1 MRHDSTQ
8 WISIS
13 DVMSGLMLIFLLI
26 SVGYMIEIE
35 EEKDKIKSIAT
46 AYENSQKA
54 LNEALNNEFQKDL
67 KIWNAEILDN
77 NTIRFKDPNML
88 FQTGRSNLKNDFEK
102 ILEDF
107 FPRYIFI
114 LTDSKFRDEI
124 EEVRIEGHTST
135 NWNGAKN
142 KNERYIK
149 NAKLSQDR
157 AFAVLDYCIE
167 LPKIYSEVD
176 WLIKRFRANGVSFAK
191 PILQNGVENEELSR
205 RVEFRVITNTE
216 EKIYDILEAFSGK

>member
-1 MRHDSTQ
+1 VKHDSTQ

-13 DVMSGLMLIFLLI
+13 DVMSGLMLLFMLI
-26 SVGYMIEIE
+26 SVGYMLEVE
-35 EEKDKIKSIAT
+35 DEKNKIKSIALT
-46 AYENSQKA
+46 YENSQKA
-54 LNEALNNEFQKDL
+54 LNNALKNEFEKDL
-67 KIWNAEILDN
+67 KVWNAEILDN
-77 NTIRFKDPNML
+77 NTFRFKSPEML
-88 FQTGRSNLKNDFEK
+88 FEAGKSELKIQFED
-102 ILEDF
+102 ILKDF

-114 LTDSKFRDEI
+114 LTDSRFRNEI

-135 NWNGAKN
+135 TWHGAKN

-157 AFAVLDYCIE
+157 AFAVLDYCID

-176 WLIKRFRANGVSFAK
+176 WLIDRFRANGLSFAK